1 MHCFKSKYVG
11 YSCFLLVGLS
21 LIHDSSSQNSSEEDV
36 LNLYNAE
43 YVEREEILENIEI
56 QEISNDIQTSTSLI
70 LDGRIATI
78 FYNIFLLL
86 KIDYDIDL

>member
-11 YSCFLLVGLS
+11 YSCFLFVGLS
-21 LIHDSSSQNSSEEDV
+21 LIHHSSSQNSSEEDV

-56 QEISNDIQTSTSLI
+56 QEISNDIETSTTLI
-70 LDGRIATI
+70 LEGRVGTI
-78 FYNIFLLL
+78 F
-86 KIDYDIDL
+86 

>member
-56 QEISNDIQTSTSLI
+56 QEISNDIETSTTLI
-70 LDGRIATI
+70 LDGRVGTI
-78 FYNIFLLL
+78 F
-86 KIDYDIDL
+86 

>member
-43 YVEREEILENIEI
+43 YIEREEILENIEI
-56 QEISNDIQTSTSLI
+56 QEISNDIETSTTLI
-70 LDGRIATI
+70 LDGRVGTI
-78 FYNIFLLL
+78 F
-86 KIDYDIDL
+86 

>member
-21 LIHDSSSQNSSEEDV
+21 LIHDSSSQTSSEEDV

-43 YVEREEILENIEI
+43 YIEREEILENIEI
-56 QEISNDIQTSTSLI
+56 QEISNDIETSTTLI
-70 LDGRIATI
+70 LDGRVGTI
-78 FYNIFLLL
+78 F
-86 KIDYDIDL
+86 

>member
-1 MHCFKSKYVG
+1 MHWLKSKYVG

-43 YVEREEILENIEI
+43 YIEREEILENIEI
-56 QEISNDIQTSTSLI
+56 QEISNDIETSTTLI
-70 LDGRIATI
+70 LEGRVGTI
-78 FYNIFLLL
+78 F
-86 KIDYDIDL
+86 

>member
-43 YVEREEILENIEI
+43 YIEREEILENIEI
-56 QEISNDIQTSTSLI
+56 QEISNDIETSTTLI
-70 LDGRIATI
+70 LEGRVGTI
-78 FYNIFLLL
+78 F
-86 KIDYDIDL
+86 